1 MRRRKFYL
9 TIMASIGLAMLI
21 GMGGCGPVFVGDD
34 GGPEWDGYYGP
45 DYVGV
50 YGGGYDHDYG
60 HGGAFH
66 HDDGGRVAAR
76 GHSSM
81 GARGG
86 GEGHGGGGGG
96 GGHR

>member
-1 MRRRKFYL
+1 MRRRKLITFFL
-9 TIMASIGLAMLI
+9 APMALAVLI
-21 GMGGCGPVFVGDD
+21 GIGGCGPVFVGDD
-34 GGPEWDGYYGP
+34 YGPEWDGYYGP

-50 YGGGYDHDYG
+50 YGGGYDHHDYG

-66 HDDGGRVAAR
+66 HDDGGRAAAR

-81 GARGG
+81 GGG
-86 GEGHGGGGGG
+86 GGFHGGGGG